1 MQRPRFLPSNS
12 RLLTIL
18 PLAMLAFLSA
28 TQAGAGNPNLAKY
41 PLRVHVLASDESH
54 RTPRMSPF
62 ESVVCDSIG
71 GMLDSVSPNPGG
83 PISISGVS
91 ADPCSLHPESIGG
104 RLLDIQN
111 NDMVYS
117 GEGRGDLVSPPN
129 STQGFTFQYDD
140 CERVRVHPGFESLPA
155 RWKKPGKRL
164 EVLIPSDD
172 IPTNGRPLPPVKCSL
187 TVTLHNF
194 VYLLLRDGKL
204 LEISQ
209 EDYWKR
215 PVLRDFLAGETP
227 TVQPRPQQQFTVPAY
242 PPH

>member
-1 MQRPRFLPSNS
+1 MSDPWSRRSLLAAAGVFVAGSAHGQPVDGRIKVEIRTQMGLIVLELRPDKAPITSANFL
-12 RLLTIL
+12 RYVD
-18 PLAMLAFLSA
+18 AKHFD
-28 TQAGAGNPNLAKY
+28 GASFYRA
-41 PLRVHVLASDESH
+41 A
-54 RTPRMSPF
+54 
-62 ESVVCDSIG
+62 
-71 GMLDSVSPNPGG
+71 
-83 PISISGVS
+83 
-91 ADPCSLHPESIGG
+91 HP
-104 RLLDIQN
+104 
-111 NDMVYS
+111 
-117 GEGRGDLVSPPN
+117 
-129 STQGFTFQYDD
+129 
-140 CERVRVHPGFESLPA
+140 
-155 RWKKPGKRL
+155 PGKQL

-227 TVQPRPQQQFTVPAY
+227 TIQPRPEPQFTVPAY